1 VSKQQRAKTV
11 MKVTSLGLVTYFVV
25 ICIVGSCIQSE
36 VLLDTTTSFT
46 PFDSL
51 SDRMDSY
58 FHETYT
64 IVDNSFFDIMAQNSL
79 LIMTILIVIM
89 IIIIA
94 IVVSRVKVK

>member
-1 VSKQQRAKTV
+1 
-11 MKVTSLGLVTYFVV
+11 
-25 ICIVGSCIQSE
+25 
-36 VLLDTTTSFT
+36 
-46 PFDSL
+46 
-51 SDRMDSY
+51 MDSY

-64 IVDNSFFDIMAQNSL
+64 IVDDSFFDIMAQNSL